1 MLEESHKGETFF
13 TSVGCMDGRVQKAV
27 NRYASLIFGAEYAD
41 TVTKAGLD
49 GLFAAK
55 EIDKDLYE
63 SVKSMILVSV
73 DKHGSYGVVVH
84 GHEGCAGHPV
94 DEKKHKEDIKISVDV
109 IKKMLKGKNVD
120 IRGVYIKLLPRVKVV
135 EVV

>member
-1 MLEESHKGETFF
+1 MSQVGETFF

-55 EIDKDLYE
+55 VIDETLYE
-63 SVKSMILVSV
+63 SVKSMVLVSV
-73 DKHGSYGVVVH
+73 DKHHSYGIVVH
-84 GHEGCAGHPV
+84 GHEGCAGNPV
-94 DEKKHKEDIKISVDV
+94 EDAQHKKDIKKSVEV
-109 IKKMLKGKNVD
+109 IKKMVRGKKVEV
-120 IRGVYIKLLPRVKVV
+120 RGVYIKLAPRVKVV

>member
-1 MLEESHKGETFF
+1 MSEESHKGETFF

-27 NRYASLIFGAEYAD
+27 NRYAALMFGAEYAD

-49 GLFAAK
+49 GIFSQD
-55 EIDKDLYE
+55 EVNPEVYE

-73 DKHGSYGVVVH
+73 DRHHSYGIVVH
-84 GHEGCAGHPV
+84 GHEECAGNPV
-94 DEKKHKEDIKISVDV
+94 SDAQHKLDVKKSVEV
-109 IKKMLKGKNVD
+109 IKKMVKGKKVKV
-120 IRGVYIKLLPRVKVV
+120 RGVYVRLHPRVKIE